1 MKIISKIKI
10 HPITYLVA
18 LIFFIMGKFN
28 SYIIFMIIILIHELG
43 HILSSLYFKWK
54 IEKIIIL
61 PFGCMIKFN
70 DLINKPLIEEFIISI
85 MGIIFQIIFS
95 MKINIY
101 YNYIIIL
108 FNLIPIYPLDGSK
121 IINILLNKISNFR
134 LSYLITLLL
143 SYIIIF
149 LLILIIII
157 KKDIICLLITIPL
170 FINIIKEY
178 NNRYNYINKF
188 YLERYIYNIKF
199 KHIKIIN
206 HIHKMKRDYNH
217 IFNIKNKYI
226 KEKEILRNMFDK

>member
-70 DLINKPLIEEFIISI
+70 DLINKPLIEEFFISI

-134 LSYLITLLL
+134 LSYLITLLI

-149 LLILIIII
+149 MLILIIII
-157 KKDIICLLITIPL
+157 KKDIICLLIVIPL

-206 HIHKMKRDYNH
+206 HIHKMKRDNNH